1 MSANKAH
8 LVAAFGATGQG
19 KSIYLKR
26 CLQQLHPRRLLI
38 WSPQEE
44 TDHYGQFGTLVTSLE
59 REVFPVLLK
68 KGGAFRLVYL
78 PQGDMDTW
86 PDQFNVICE
95 ISLKAGDNVLFV
107 EELADV
113 TSNFKRPAFWMQIVR
128 KGRAAG
134 VKIYVASQRP
144 ADIDKNL
151 FSQATLVRTGR
162 LNSEGDVKTLAS
174 VLMVPTDQVIALKPL
189 EFIER
194 DMQTGATRTGKL
206 KI

>member
-1 MSANKAH
+1 VSKNQACI
-8 LVAAFGATGQG
+8 VAAFGASGSG
-19 KSIYLKR
+19 KSSYLKR
-26 CLQQLHPRRLLI
+26 CLKQLHPKRLLI
-38 WSPQEE
+38 WSSQEE
-44 TDHYGQFGTLVTSLE
+44 TDHYGEFGTLATSLE
-59 REVFPVLLK
+59 RDVFPVLTNS
-68 KGGAFRLVYL
+68 GGFRLVYV
-78 PQGDMDTW
+78 PQGAIDSWAT
-86 PDQFNVICE
+86 QFDSFCE
-95 ISLKAGDNVLFV
+95 IALKAGDVVMLA

-113 TSNFKRPAFWMQIVR
+113 TSNFKRPEYWSQIVR

-134 VKIYVASQRP
+134 VKIFAASQRP

-162 LNSEGDVKTLAS
+162 LNSKGDVETLS
-174 VLMVPTDQVIALKPL
+174 RVLMVPAEQVIALKPL